1 MNAQA
6 GRPAVID
13 TMVASALVNNRRRP
27 RDGNPYSTLIEGR
40 SVIVSFATVTELRF
54 GAISGNWGELRRQDL
69 ERNLRTFT
77 IIQPD
82 DKLMMR
88 CAQLRLA
95 CEFAGHPLGQKIHEA
110 DRWIAATAL
119 SGGLDLVSDD
129 KVFVDTPGLSL
140 LTNRRS

>member
-1 MNAQA
+1 
-6 GRPAVID
+6 
-13 TMVASALVNNRRRP
+13 
-27 RDGNPYSTLIEGR
+27 
-40 SVIVSFATVTELRF
+40 
-54 GAISGNWGELRRQDL
+54 
-69 ERNLRTFT
+69 
-77 IIQPD
+77 
-82 DKLMMR
+82 MMH

>member
-1 MNAQA
+1 MQPH
-6 GRPAVID
+6 GRVAPLLSTPWLRPPSSTID
-13 TMVASALVNNRRRP
+13 GP

-69 ERNLRTFT
+69 ERDLRIFT

-82 DKLMMR
+82 DKLMMH
-88 CAQLRLA
+88 CAQLRSA
-95 CEFAGHPLGQKIHEA
+95 CEFAGHPLGQNIYEA

-119 SGGLDLVSDD
+119 SGGLDLVS
-129 KVFVDTPGLSL
+129 G
-140 LTNRRS
+140 